1 MGSTADVV
9 WERDGTGAVA
19 EVVGEGGSV
28 VASWLRRKLE
38 VSIPGDHYGRSL
50 ARLGLRPVLLLQR
63 LPELKNPF

>member
-19 EVVGEGGSV
+19 EVVGEAGSV
-28 VASWLRRKLE
+28 VASWLKRKLGL
-38 VSIPGDHYGRSL
+38 SILGDHYGRFL

-63 LPELKNPF
+63 LPVLKSPF